1 MFDPVLVIS
10 LATICSGIVV
20 LSLRLCFKS
29 KCSDVS
35 LCAGMITFHRNIDA
49 EVAMENEEM
58 KSSNGKSRK
67 DKDLEIV

>member
-35 LCAGMITFHRNIDA
+35 FCMGLLKFHRNIDA
-49 EVAMENEEM
+49 EVAMENNELKIQNE
-58 KSSNGKSRK
+58 KLQSN
-67 DKDLEIV
+67 KDLTIV